1 LKGTVHY
8 EVVDSVA
15 LLTVDNPP
23 VNPLSEGLGMVFMRA
38 LLKLKQMKVLLGL
51 SSQEKEELL
60 LRVLIFLNLVEIL
73 LVIV

>member
-1 LKGTVHY
+1 VR
-8 EVVDSVA
+8 E
-15 LLTVDNPP
+15 
-23 VNPLSEGLGMVFMRA
+23 LGMVFMRV
-38 LLKLKQMKVLLGL
+38 LLRLKQMKVLLGL